1 MSDRVGAP
9 VEICPSI
16 LSADFT
22 RLGDQVREIAAAG
35 ARRLQIDVM
44 DGTFVPNIT
53 MGAGIVEAVRSVTPL
68 VIEAHLMIVRPELH
82 IPDFAKAGA
91 DLIIVHQ
98 EAALHL
104 HRTVEQIKGLGK
116 QAGVALNPATSL
128 TTLEE
133 ILEYVDLVLIMTVN
147 PGFGGQAFIPSM
159 LPKLRRLRAML
170 DERGLDPR
178 IEVDGGIGLQTA
190 PQAVAAGARVLVAG
204 SAVYTPKQSVA
215 AAMAALLASY
225 ADLVPA

>member
-1 MSDRVGAP
+1 MTTSRRAD

-22 RLGDQVREIAAAG
+22 RLGEQVQAIEAAG

-44 DGTFVPNIT
+44 DGSFVPNIT
-53 MGAGIVEAVRSVTPL
+53 MGALVVEAVRRVTGML
-68 VIEAHLMIVRPELH
+68 VETHLMIVHPELH
-82 IPDFAKAGA
+82 IPAFAQAGA

-98 EAALHL
+98 EASPHL

-116 QAGVALNPATSL
+116 QAGVALNPATPL
-128 TTLEE
+128 TMIEE

-159 LPKLRRLRAML
+159 LPKIRRLRETLAARNL
-170 DERGLDPR
+170 SCL
-178 IEVDGGIGLQTA
+178 IEVDGGIHPETA
-190 PQAVAAGARVLVAG
+190 PLVVEAGARVLVAG
-204 SAVYTPKQSVA
+204 SSVYTPQQPPA
-215 AAMAALLASY
+215 AALAALRASY
-225 ADLVPA
+225 GG